1 MPEREEGAHI
11 HALAPQS
18 RSITLPIRA
27 RALYVPWPLLLQLSS
42 AGYVIQYDTCSVNP
56 PFILTDKTVKEVDY
70 KHLLQK
76 SIWQLSLI
84 HPVS

>member
-1 MPEREEGAHI
+1 MPETEGGAHS

-76 SIWQLSLI
+76 SIWHLSLI